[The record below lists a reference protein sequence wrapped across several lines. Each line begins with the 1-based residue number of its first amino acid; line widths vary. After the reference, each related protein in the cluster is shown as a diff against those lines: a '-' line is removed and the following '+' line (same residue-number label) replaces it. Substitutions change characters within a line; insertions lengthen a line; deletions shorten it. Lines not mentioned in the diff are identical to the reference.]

1 MQIINEKVV
10 LNKQFMESKN
20 LRSNI

>member
-1 MQIINEKVV
+1 VV